1 MIIRNQQNI
10 IELVT
15 RSVGMQSTIYFLQ
28 QQLKESKEQV
38 SALQVKLKE
47 SQETAAAV
55 VRDAASAVSAA
66 AAANNRSAHKLN
78 NILLT
83 FSIKDHCNKVLLQQM
98 QIEVCVN
105 FFNGYLVRP
114 LRLTVFLHI
123 CSHASNI

>member
-1 MIIRNQQNI
+1 MIMRNQRNI

-78 NILLT
+78 NILST
-83 FSIKDHCNKVLLQQM
+83 FSIKDHCKKVL
-98 QIEVCVN
+98 
-105 FFNGYLVRP
+105 F
-114 LRLTVFLHI
+114 
-123 CSHASNI
+123 

>member
-55 VRDAASAVSAA
+55 VRDAASAVTAA

-78 NILLT
+78 CIFLA
-83 FSIKDHCNKVLLQQM
+83 FCYQGSLQKR
-98 QIEVCVN
+98 V
-105 FFNGYLVRP
+105 
-114 LRLTVFLHI
+114 VFLQTH
-123 CSHASNI
+123 NRGLWQFL

>member
-1 MIIRNQQNI
+1 MRNQRNI

-78 NILLT
+78 NILKL
-83 FSIKDHCNKVLLQQM
+83 FQSRIIAKKC
-98 QIEVCVN
+98 
-105 FFNGYLVRP
+105 FFNKRK
-114 LRLTVFLHI
+114 LRFESISLMAI
-123 CSHASNI
+123 S